1 MFIVLP
7 GKNDRNE
14 TKTAAEY
21 LSNETKNTRTTPGCT
36 ATGRHRGVSPQRQVS
51 SARQQAQRTQFAI
64 QGGAPQSQ
72 QACSGID
79 IVSILKKQRQEIT
92 GFSAEVEG
100 DRVQVD
106 EAKPFKSILVKFFLE
121 GNIDPKKALKSAELS
136 FDKYCSVSKTLEPN
150 VAIAY
155 EVYVNGNLAN

>member
-1 MFIVLP
+1 MKITL
-7 GKNDRNE
+7 NTINSD
-14 TKTAAEY
+14 Y
-21 LSNETKNTRTTPGCT
+21 LFECTNQSGNKILLDNTSQPD
-36 ATGRHRGVSPQRQVS
+36 AKGVSPMESILMAV
-51 SARQQAQRTQFAI
+51 A
-64 QGGAPQSQ
+64 G
-72 QACSGID
+72 CSGID

-100 DRVQVD
+100 ERVQVD
-106 EAKPFKSILVKFFLE
+106 DAKPFKSILVKFFLE

-155 EVYVNGNLAN
+155 EVYVNGNLAK